1 MSPAQVNK
9 NKKYF
14 LLDQSEHLDVVLH
27 GTADDFKLALR
38 GAVDVTN
45 IEKAIIQEKVF
56 SYGKANNCII
66 VEDFDYNDTLKE
78 ISPKNNDTEPLK
90 KEAGEEW
97 RSFKIGG
104 HDMWYVSNQGRTK
117 RKKIATGEES
127 ALVTKVNRNGELYA
141 IVGRKREIV
150 KNLVAMTFMRDEWK
164 KYADPVVINIDGNS
178 YNCAVSNLEI
188 GGEKS

>member
-27 GTADDFKLALR
+27 GTADEFRLALH

-45 IEKAIIQEKVF
+45 IEKAINQEKVF

-78 ISPKNNDTEPLK
+78 VPITLNLL
-90 KEAGEEW
+90 
-97 RSFKIGG
+97 
-104 HDMWYVSNQGRTK
+104 
-117 RKKIATGEES
+117 RKKRGKSGEAS
-127 ALVTKVNRNGELYA
+127 KLVGTTCGMFQTKEEQNVSKLQQA
-141 IVGRKREIV
+141 
-150 KNLVAMTFMRDEWK
+150 KNQRWLQK
-164 KYADPVVINIDGNS
+164 
-178 YNCAVSNLEI
+178 
-188 GGEKS
+188 